1 MTGSTPSLRRPSRR
15 GVLGRIGS
23 ALLGGGLLTGAAA
36 GRSVE
41 PSFFV
46 RSIQPE
52 DATVDLG
59 ETLAVSGQVV
69 NLGTAGTR
77 TVEYRVDEAT
87 RRTEEVSLDA
97 AGETTVTFEGISTE
111 ELGAGSFT
119 HGIYTD
125 NTGKQGSLVVQNVG
139 VFEISDLTPRLG
151 GAQPGGRV
159 DVTVTV
165 TNTGEASGS
174 QTVRLLLDGEE
185 SDTALV
191 GLSPGDS
198 QEVSLTLTA
207 PEQEG
212 EYTHEVETEDD
223 RVTGSVSVTATPGDG
238 GETGTV
244 SPELLL
250 ALGGGGGAL
259 ALYGAYAYLSRRGD
273 DGTASEMS
281 AEGAGDDDVPAASTG
296 PANTGGSTVLAAV
309 IDDNLDAC
317 DDALS
322 EAEAAIERGDD
333 EAAMAA
339 RERARAAATDARE
352 AAESYDPDRLDAVES
367 RLERVRDLEA
377 RIERDGGER

>member
-1 MTGSTPSLRRPSRR
+1 MTESTPPLRGSSRR
-15 GVLGRIGS
+15 GLLGRIGS
-23 ALLGGGLLTGAAA
+23 ALLGGGLATGLVA

-46 RSIQPE
+46 RSIRPE

-59 ETLAVSGQVV
+59 ETFDVSGRVV

-87 RRTEEVSLDA
+87 RRTEEISLDA

-151 GAQPGGRV
+151 GAEPGGSV

-165 TNTGEASGS
+165 TNNGEASGS

-185 SDTALV
+185 RDTALV

-223 RVTGSVSVTATPGDG
+223 RVTGSVSVSSTSGTED
-238 GETGTV
+238 ETGIV

-250 ALGGGGGAL
+250 ALGSGGGVL
-259 ALYGAYAYLSRRGD
+259 ALYGAYAYLARRGE
-273 DGTASEMS
+273 DGTDSDLTATESRDE
-281 AEGAGDDDVPAASTG
+281 DVPAASTVRAG
-296 PANTGGSTVLAAV
+296 TGGSTVLAAV
-309 IDDNLDAC
+309 IDDNLGAC

-322 EAEAAIERGDD
+322 EAESAIERGDD
-333 EAAMAA
+333 GAAMAA
-339 RERARAAATDARE
+339 CERARAAATDARE

-367 RLERVRDLEA
+367 RLERVRELEA
-377 RIERDGGER
+377 RIDRDGSDR